1 MGLWMIEDEG
11 RERRKQDGGQRVK
24 TRGRRWKLGDERGRM
39 VDRGHIIQ
47 YGGWRNKDV

>member
-11 RERRKQDGGQRVK
+11 RERRKEDGGQRVK

-39 VDRGHIIQ
+39 MERGHIIE
-47 YGGWRNKDV
+47 